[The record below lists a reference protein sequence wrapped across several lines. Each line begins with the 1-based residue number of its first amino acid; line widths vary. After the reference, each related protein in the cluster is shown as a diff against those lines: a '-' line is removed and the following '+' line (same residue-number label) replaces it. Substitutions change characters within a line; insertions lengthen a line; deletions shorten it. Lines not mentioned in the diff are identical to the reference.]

1 MKHDVKLGVIAS
13 ADKPKAVRRAGALM
27 GELAARG
34 TIVADNLADPARPDI
49 AAMQQ
54 CDYIIVLG
62 GDGTILSTVRQ
73 LGEHQVPL
81 IGVNMG
87 KLGFLAE
94 FTVEELLEQFDR
106 IVNEKTLISRR
117 VLLNCK
123 ITGPEREDWNCLV
136 VNELALIAGP
146 PFRMIEVSMG
156 IGDEELVQCAGDGL
170 IVATPT
176 GSTAYNLSA
185 GGPIL
190 ESNLRAAVITP
201 LAPHSLGFRPMVI
214 ALDRPIHLRYRSGR
228 QDGDIA
234 AGLREA
240 MAAENDAQ
248 PTLTPTKTSAVVM
261 IDGQTHTP
269 VGPEDRITISAFD
282 KNFALVHHPLTS
294 RWALLK
300 TKLHWA
306 TLPSYQ

>member
-1 MKHDVKLGVIAS
+1 M
-13 ADKPKAVRRAGALM
+13 
-27 GELAARG
+27 
-34 TIVADNLADPARPDI
+34 
-49 AAMQQ
+49 
-54 CDYIIVLG
+54 
-62 GDGTILSTVRQ
+62 
-73 LGEHQVPL
+73 PL

-106 IVNEKTLISRR
+106 IVTEKTLISQR
-117 VLLNCK
+117 VLLNCT
-123 ITGPEREDWNCLV
+123 ISGPDRDNWNCLV

-146 PFRMIEVSMG
+146 PFRMIEVAMA
-156 IGDEELVQCAGDGL
+156 IGDEDLVQCAGDGL

-190 ESNLRAAVITP
+190 ESKLNAAVITP

-214 ALDRPIHLRYRSGR
+214 GLDKPIHLRYRRGR
-228 QDGDIA
+228 QDGNTA
-234 AGLREA
+234 AALRQA
-240 MAAENDAQ
+240 MGNQNDDPQAN
-248 PTLTPTKTSAVVM
+248 TPTKTSAVVM

-269 VGPEDRITISAFD
+269 VGPEDSITISAFNQ
-282 KNFALVHHPLTS
+282 NFALVHHPLTS